1 MKPLRGE
8 HGSRQPAAQSRWLRS
23 GWERVNNS
31 KGEDGEAFLKV
42 TWSVLGRGGEG
53 WVGDGGGRSQEP
65 VTLETE
71 SSLGQYGVRSAT
83 LGGDSL

>member
-8 HGSRQPAAQSRWLRS
+8 PHSRQPAARSPRLLS

-31 KGEDGEAFLKV
+31 KGEDGEAFLEV
-42 TWSVLGRGGEG
+42 TWSVPGRGEG
-53 WVGDGGGRSQEP
+53 RVGDGGGRSQEL

-71 SSLGQYGVRSAT
+71 PSLGQCGVRSTT
-83 LGGDSL
+83 LGGD